1 MAKKTQN
8 STRRSRKSRQK
19 DRPGWSKLLLTLTLV
34 PMVMGV
40 LLILAWALEF
50 DLWGAPEDQIVVGFL
65 FILFSFAASNAIQ
78 RNWRLSGGWA
88 LLAVADLLV
97 LSWLEIWIQV
107 LSMLAGAAG
116 LALIVLEFVQRY
128 RDQQKARKRA

>member
-1 MAKKTQN
+1 MAKK
-8 STRRSRKSRQK
+8 SIKRSRKASK
-19 DRPGWSKLLLTLTLV
+19 EDRPGWSKLLLMLTLV

-50 DLWGAPEDQIVVGFL
+50 NMLGNPDDQIVVGFL
-65 FILFSFAASNAIQ
+65 FILFSFAASNAVQ
-78 RNWRLSGGWA
+78 RNWRLAGGWA

-97 LSWLEIWIQV
+97 LSWLEVWVQI

-116 LALIVLEFVQRY
+116 LALIVIEFVQRY
-128 RDQQKARKRA
+128 REQQKAGKRA